1 MLSDIYDGSKLT
13 VEKWELIDKEGISFF
28 DSFPFF
34 DDPKFKALTPHLQR
48 YLLAYSL
55 RDLYGYREEDA
66 YRYARQNFV
75 STSQNCA
82 SSVNRWKHL
91 PHVKYF
97 LEKID
102 WARVEAMG
110 FSARKIVEAETN
122 LSYSDITAYL
132 DDDGCFSGKLKELP
146 PGVRRAIKSFEV
158 ITTTDKEG
166 TETKKFKISLWDK
179 GQSLH
184 RMQKMKGMHVDRV
197 ENTSKTTTI
206 TGEMTPVD
214 AAKAYA
220 DMMKR

>member
-1 MLSDIYDGSKLT
+1 MLSEIFDGSKLT
-13 VEKWELIDKEGISFF
+13 VDKWEKIHKEGISFF
-28 DSFPFF
+28 DTFPFF
-34 DDPKFKALTPHLQR
+34 EDPKFKDLSPHLQR

-55 RDLYGYREEDA
+55 RDMYGYREEDA
-66 YRYARQNFV
+66 YRFARQNFV
-75 STSQNCA
+75 STWRNAC
-82 SSVNRWKHL
+82 SSVNRWKNL
-91 PHVKYF
+91 PSVKYF

-102 WARVEAMG
+102 WARVESMG

-122 LSYSDITAYL
+122 LAYSDITAYL

-158 ITTTDKEG
+158 ITTIDKEG
-166 TETKKFKISLWDK
+166 TETRKFKISLWDK

-184 RMQKMKGMHVDRV
+184 RMEKMKGMHVDRV
-197 ENTSKTTTI
+197 ESTSKTATI

-220 DMMKR
+220 EMMKR